1 MISLEKCK
9 KNLMI
14 LVIITQVLI
23 ILIHSLN
30 KVKNR
35 LSLKINITNFE
46 KTKLLKLNQLIFENL
61 NKLVIYSNK
70 IISFINY
77 FIHMSLADLMLT

>member
-1 MISLEKCK
+1 
-9 KNLMI
+9 MI